1 MTAPS
6 PSPRPSRASTAA
18 RSRTRIAWPVVWD
31 RVTIVFVLAAA
42 AILLWPVRNDLPRA
56 TVDVAARADTI
67 SGGTAPLTSSPA
79 DARVDSLVTRAIGGN
94 VFSASRTAPTTAF
107 VMPGQSLATMTLDG
121 NVADSVMVPGSLASD
136 SLPRLSGIVSTG
148 GERRALVQFSERDGA
163 PRLYRVGE
171 GASGFRVLR
180 IGTDNVVLSSRAGVR
195 TLRLLPP
202 AARDSVGV
210 PQ

>member
-6 PSPRPSRASTAA
+6 STRPSRDRMAA
-18 RSRTRIAWPVVWD
+18 RNRSPIAWPVVWD
-31 RVTIVFVLAAA
+31 RVTMVLVLAAA
-42 AILLWPVRNDLPRA
+42 ALLVWPVRSDLPR
-56 TVDVAARADTI
+56 TTNDTAAGADRI
-67 SGGTAPLTSSPA
+67 ADGTAQLPSALAVAS
-79 DARVDSLVTRAIGGN
+79 VDSLVARAIGGN

-107 VMPGQSLATMTLDG
+107 VMPGQSLGATTLDG
-121 NVADSVMVPGSLASD
+121 SVADSVMVPG

-171 GASGFRVLR
+171 GASGFRIQR
-180 IGTDNVVLSSRAGVR
+180 IGTDVVVLSGRAGVR
-195 TLRLLPP
+195 TLRLVPP
-202 AARDSVGV
+202 SARDSAGV